1 MRVLELTEQPIH
13 RIPFLNAAKG
23 GGVESQQLPILAGRV
38 DTLPEGLDALLV
50 ASDLQGVVRAGSD
63 KTTRLLGEELAD
75 VYLKLAAQ
83 GSVPAPERTGVLLAG
98 DLYAAPNG
106 DKRGASGDVRSVWE
120 AFARSFRWVAGVE
133 GNHDRFGTDAEKA
146 TLLSQPN
153 LHLIDYGT
161 IALETLSIG
170 GVSGIMGDPAK
181 PGRRDTKEFLAAL
194 AITLEAQ
201 PDLLLLHQ
209 GPTGAAAQL
218 GDEQVTELMGR
229 YGSMLTVCGHVHWEQ
244 PLAVLNPSMQVLNVD
259 CRAIVLTR

>member
-1 MRVLELTEQPIH
+1 MRILELVDQPIH
-13 RIPFLNAAKG
+13 RIQFLNAAKG
-23 GGVESQQLPILAGRV
+23 GGSESQVLPILSGRV
-38 DTLPEGLDALLV
+38 DMLPDGLAALLV
-50 ASDLQGVVRAGSD
+50 TSDLQGVVRAWSA
-63 KTTRLLGEELAD
+63 KPTCLLGEALAD
-75 VYLKLAAQ
+75 AYVNLAAQ
-83 GSVPAPERTGVLLAG
+83 GLVPGPEGTGVLLAG

-106 DKRGASGDVRSVWE
+106 DKRGASGDVRSVWQ

-133 GNHDRFGTDAEKA
+133 GNHDRFGTAAEKLEM
-146 TLLSQPN
+146 TSQPN
-153 LHLIDYGT
+153 IHLIDYGT
-161 IALETLSIG
+161 IALETLRIG

-194 AITLEAQ
+194 EVTLEAQ

-218 GDEQVTELMGR
+218 GDAQVTRLMAG

-244 PLAVLNPSMQVLNVD
+244 PLADLNPSMQVLNVD